1 MAEVVLFHHVRG
13 LTAGVVALG
22 DAWRS
27 LGHTVHTPDV
37 FEGHTFDS
45 IESGSAYAEE
55 VGFGTLLARAGAA
68 VAGLA
73 TDVVYAGISMG
84 VVHAEFLALS
94 RPGARGVVML
104 ESAIAPGSFTEYGA
118 TSAWPTGLAFQV
130 HGMDGDPFFA
140 DEGDLE
146 VCARDGRQP
155 GQRRAVPLPPATLT
169 CSVTRACRSTTLS
182 PPACSSSASAASSA
196 CWGATESPVS
206 PASRAGE
213 DAKPG

>member
-1 MAEVVLFHHVRG
+1 MAEVVLFHHIRG

-55 VGFGTLLARAGAA
+55 VGIDTLLARAGTA
-68 VAGLA
+68 VEGLA

-84 VVHAEFLALS
+84 VVHAEYLTLS

-104 ESAIAPGSFTEYGA
+104 ESAIAPGSFAEFGTP
-118 TSAWPTGLAFQV
+118 SAWPTGLAFQI

-140 DEGDLE
+140 GEGDLE
-146 VCARDGRQP
+146 VAREMVASLANGELFLYP
-155 GQRRAVPLPPATLT
+155 GGAHLFCDASLPEYDPVATGLLVERVGGFLGLLG
-169 CSVTRACRSTTLS
+169 S
-182 PPACSSSASAASSA
+182 
-196 CWGATESPVS
+196 
-206 PASRAGE
+206 
-213 DAKPG
+213 D